1 MANGINQVNSLSGLF
16 NKLVSELGGDTAKAS
31 QIFGKYLNNP
41 DVYENLVKQGA
52 VKTVVPSV
60 TSIESMLAS
69 AIPTAATAGIAAPI
83 VAAAQGGGGGGGGL
97 LSSLGGFTA
106 ATGANFFAEKL
117 ANSAGGLSGPT
128 SYATAEPTGASKYLV
143 SPETGMSYQ
152 QYYESVL
159 PRIRGTN
166 AILRALGQ
174 AELPEPET
182 PQEFVQRSADVLS
195 QQQEEATNRM
205 IRQTQANREFDV
217 AIQSLAT
224 QGQVATEREKSLGAV
239 QRQRVESGYNAAS
252 NMLNQ
257 AIKDIGARERYE
269 NNTTLAQLAQPV

>member
-1 MANGINQVNSLSGLF
+1 MARGINQVESLSGLF

-52 VKTVVPSV
+52 IKTVVPSV
-60 TSIESMLAS
+60 TNIESMLAS
-69 AIPTAATAGIAAPI
+69 AIPPAAAAGIAAPI
-83 VAAAQGGGGGGGGL
+83 VAAAQGGGGGGL
-97 LSSLGGFTA
+97 LASLGGFAT

-117 ANSAGGLSGPT
+117 ANSAAGNLSPT
-128 SYATAEPTGASKYLV
+128 NYATVAPTGASKYLI
-143 SPETGMSYQ
+143 SPETGMAYQ
-152 QYYESVL
+152 QYYADQLYKTRNV
-159 PRIRGTN
+159 N

-195 QQQEEATNRM
+195 QQQEEATNRF

-217 AIQSLAT
+217 AIQSLAS
-224 QGQVATEREKSLGAV
+224 QAQVATERERSLGAV

-252 NMLNQ
+252 SMLNQ
-257 AIKDIGARERYE
+257 VIKDVVARERYE
-269 NNTTLAQLAQPV
+269 NNTTLAELAKPV